1 VAGSAK
7 VVVAVVEAAAADADG
22 VAELDVGAVAL
33 VGVDVADVPRD
44 PAVLEGTDSLAVVV
58 DGEDV
63 EIEHCALAVA
73 YTAVNIHTEDAD
85 MCQALSA
92 GAPVRGGVAQGQAG
106 HGEKPLVAVKN
117 TGQTEES
124 DMKPGG
130 IVVTKLN
137 DWIARKGV
145 VSYVGTAV
153 TRDTH
158 V

>member
-1 VAGSAK
+1 
-7 VVVAVVEAAAADADG
+7 
-22 VAELDVGAVAL
+22 
-33 VGVDVADVPRD
+33 
-44 PAVLEGTDSLAVVV
+44 
-58 DGEDV
+58 
-63 EIEHCALAVA
+63 
-73 YTAVNIHTEDAD
+73 

-92 GAPVRGGVAQGQAG
+92 GASVRGGVAQGQAG